1 MLNRFYEKVFFSS
14 KRPRLST
21 FRLWL
26 RSGSVLW
33 SSPLLISLHKSIAE
47 VMAYR
52 KKILIIIIIK
62 LCSVIKMLYST
73 VLLVQKAKQCSFDHL
88 YFYLKHYTYIIQC
101 RYVSLCTKICFS
113 GPIQKVV
120 LISRA
125 GQLLQLSQQFN
136 NVAKPKSWRVEVGCK
151 IVY

>member
-1 MLNRFYEKVFFSS
+1 MCILITDPDPKHWPNEEWN
-14 KRPRLST
+14 PTLH
-21 FRLWL
+21 LL
-26 RSGSVLW
+26 H
-33 SSPLLISLHKSIAE
+33 PLLISLHKSIAE

-52 KKILIIIIIK
+52 KKIIIIIIIK

-73 VLLVQKAKQCSFDHL
+73 VLLVQKAKQCSFNHL

-136 NVAKPKSWRVEVGCK
+136 NVAKPKSCH
-151 IVY
+151 